1 MIIYRRWQ
9 NISLNKNKNL
19 MKVYEVDMRKST
31 FFKLSIVGAVLLLL
45 PRRSSK
51 ADRCTQDL
59 EAKQH
64 KPINE

>member
-1 MIIYRRWQ
+1 
-9 NISLNKNKNL
+9 
-19 MKVYEVDMRKST
+19 MKAYEVDMRKST